1 MSTDNKFR
9 NGAVLTKPIN
19 GIPIKDVTDV
29 YCPLP
34 FNHMNLHP
42 NGHVGLCCVSEMFPP
57 NDGFYRDRSAPRD
70 MMNLSRNSVSE
81 MWLDSSVVD
90 ARNEMLKGIKPAAC
104 HNCYKIE
111 ERGGKSRRK
120 TEIERWGQNIY
131 KPRLEFL
138 DLRMSNLCNSK
149 CMMCNPDS
157 SSSLAKE
164 YKQWENKLDFVQADP
179 KTYQEYQWFNEEKIE
194 QILEHKDTLK
204 YMYINGGEPF
214 MMPFHWKFLERLI
227 EEGVAENIH
236 ISYNTNC
243 SMFETWYDDIWKHF
257 KHVSLGMSVDGYDKV
272 NEWIRKPVKGN
283 TWEQIDEHV
292 NKLFFECPS
301 LYAVNITNT
310 VQFLNAPYLDD
321 YYNWAQPIVDKRNAN
336 PDLGVATIN
345 QNFLVFPH
353 YLSLNCAS
361 VEWKQNLKQ
370 HLQTSKY
377 AQQILTPTMIS
388 YLDAKDENELLW
400 NQGMKFL
407 DTVEGTR
414 KLGPWRDIFSYDYK
428 F

>member
-1 MSTDNKFR
+1 MSNKIQVK
-9 NGAVLTKPIN
+9 NISDKN
-19 GIPIKDVTDV
+19 MSDV

-42 NGHVGLCCVSEMFPP
+42 NGNVGLCCVSEMMNP
-57 NDGFYRDRSAPRD
+57 NSDGFYRD
-70 MMNLSRNSVSE
+70 METNKMLNLATDSVNTLWDKSN
-81 MWLDSSVVD
+81 VIR
-90 ARNEMLKGIKPAAC
+90 AREQMLSGVEPPAC

-111 ERGGKSRRK
+111 KRGGKSRRLV
-120 TEIERWGQNIY
+120 ERERWGQNIT

-157 SSSLAKE
+157 SSSLASE
-164 YKQWENKLDFVQADP
+164 YKQWDDALDFVVADP
-179 KTYQEYQWFNEEKIE
+179 KTYKEYQWFNNDKIE
-194 QILEHKDTLK
+194 EILEHKDTLK

-227 EEGVAENIH
+227 EEGVAKNIH

-243 SMFETWYDDIWKHF
+243 SQYETWYEDIWKHF
-257 KHVSLGMSVDGYDKV
+257 KHVSLGMSVDGVDKV

-283 TWEQIDEHV
+283 TWEQIDENIH
-292 NKLFFECPS
+292 KFFFETPS

-321 YYNWAQPIVDKRNAN
+321 YYKWAQPIVDKRNAN
-336 PDLGVATIN
+336 PDLGIATIN
-345 QNFLVFPH
+345 QNMLVFPH

-361 VEWKQNLKQ
+361 IEWKQKVKT
-370 HLQTSKY
+370 HLEQSEYKH
-377 AQQILTPTMIS
+377 QILTPTLTS
-388 YLDAKDENELLW
+388 YLDAKEESKFLW
-400 NQGMKFL
+400 DQGMTFL
-407 DTVEGTR
+407 DEVEKTR
-414 KLGPWRDIFSYDYK
+414 KMGPWKDIFNYEFK

>member
-1 MSTDNKFR
+1 MSNKIQVK
-9 NGAVLTKPIN
+9 NISDKN
-19 GIPIKDVTDV
+19 MSDV

-42 NGHVGLCCVSEMFPP
+42 NGNVGLCCVSEMMNP
-57 NDGFYRDRSAPRD
+57 NSDGFYRD
-70 MMNLSRNSVSE
+70 METNKMLNLATDSVNTLWDKSN
-81 MWLDSSVVD
+81 VIR
-90 ARNEMLKGIKPAAC
+90 AREQMLSGVEPPAC

-111 ERGGKSRRK
+111 KRGGKSRRLV
-120 TEIERWGQNIY
+120 ERERWGQNIT

-157 SSSLAKE
+157 SSSLASE
-164 YKQWENKLDFVQADP
+164 YKQWDDALDFVVADP
-179 KTYQEYQWFNEEKIE
+179 KTYKEYQWFNNDKIE
-194 QILEHKDTLK
+194 EILEHKDTLK

-227 EEGVAENIH
+227 EEGVAKNIH

-243 SMFETWYDDIWKHF
+243 SQYETWYEDIWKHF
-257 KHVSLGMSVDGYDKV
+257 KHVSLGMSVDGVDKV

-283 TWEQIDEHV
+283 TWEQIDENIH
-292 NKLFFECPS
+292 KFFFETPS

-321 YYNWAQPIVDKRNAN
+321 YYKWAQPIVDKRNAN
-336 PDLGVATIN
+336 PDLGIATIN
-345 QNFLVFPH
+345 QNMLVFPH

-361 VEWKQNLKQ
+361 IEWKQKVKTHLKANRRIIWQ
-370 HLQTSKY
+370 K
-377 AQQILTPTMIS
+377 
-388 YLDAKDENELLW
+388 E
-400 NQGMKFL
+400 
-407 DTVEGTR
+407 
-414 KLGPWRDIFSYDYK
+414 
-428 F
+428 